1 MNQSDVLRIAA
12 LAACAALC
20 FHAAAVA
27 AKPAAAAPAAK
38 LNTAAFLDAC
48 SADQN
53 VTDEPGFADGK
64 VTPKAYCECVA
75 GKFEENKLTQ
85 KDVDMLTKMHNEEL
99 SDADAEAYPTLEDLM
114 NANEGFED
122 KCRENLGLP
131 TDIGTDMEEEQIEDE
146 AAPGDDD
153 EVPAEEGAPPGDD
166 ASPPE

>member
-75 GKFEENKLTQ
+75 GKVEENKLTQ
-85 KDVDMLTKMHNEEL
+85 KDVDMLTKMHKDEIT
-99 SDADAEAYPTLEDLM
+99 DADAQAYPTLEDLM
-114 NANEGFED
+114 TANEGYED
-122 KCRENLGLP
+122 ACKKSLGLP
-131 TDIGTDMEEEQIEDE
+131 ADAGN
-146 AAPGDDD
+146 D
-153 EVPAEEGAPPGDD
+153 EVPMEEDTVPDEEAPDQGAPPSDD